1 MRSGL
6 FLLFLMIA
14 ATGWGC
20 ARHAARGRGCC
31 PGALTDDALE
41 IVERG
46 TLPVDTAR
54 VERLPA
60 VDGQLGY
67 PRPPGNYHALSK
79 AECQCLAVR
88 ASQLGNLFDGERRA
102 LAAREDARHCSHE
115 DNSLTYD
122 VLRTAALEARNR
134 SAADALNIYYQ
145 LELNEA
151 RHDLLGRSLNEVG
164 AAVQNVDRLRGQGL
178 KLPADQDQFARREFE
193 LRDQQVQ
200 VEGAVTQLDMELWQQ
215 IGMRPSV
222 PYERLWPTDPLTVVV
237 EPQDIEAEVQLGL
250 ATRPE
255 GGMLRRLRRSLDGD
269 SLGSVRAA
277 LSQVSPLLGL
287 APPSSDCDG
296 LFGLLGAL
304 RKLHEAQREL
314 PERRRQLNQYA
325 QNREQEIAVEIREA
339 AEMVDVRLRQVALA
353 KENLD
358 QLARRSA
365 DTEARAKTGGLNFA
379 DVSTARLATLQAEG
393 DLLEKVV
400 HWKIAQVRLAQAQ
413 GALVA
418 ECCP

>member
-1 MRSGL
+1 MRAGIYIL
-6 FLLFLMIA
+6 ILTIA
-14 ATGWGC
+14 AAGTGC
-20 ARHAARGRGCC
+20 ARQACHSRGFARGV
-31 PGALTDDALE
+31 LSDDALD

-46 TLPVDTAR
+46 TLPLDAAR

-60 VDGQLGY
+60 VDEQLGY
-67 PRPPGNYHALSK
+67 PRPQGNYHALSK
-79 AECQCLAVR
+79 SECQCLAVR

-102 LAAREDARHCSHE
+102 LAARDEAKHCSHE

-134 SAADALNIYYQ
+134 SAGDALNIYYQ

-151 RHDLLGRSLNEVG
+151 RHDLLGRSVG
-164 AAVQNVDRLRGQGL
+164 EIGLAVKNLDQLRQQGL
-178 KLPADQDQFARREFE
+178 KVPTDDQFTRREFE

-200 VEGAVTQLDMELWQQ
+200 VDGAVTQLDMQLWQQ
-215 IGMRPSV
+215 IGLRPSA
-222 PYERLWPTDPLTVVV
+222 PYERLWPTDPLIAIV
-237 EPQDIEAEVQLGL
+237 EPQDIEGAVQLGL
-250 ATRPE
+250 VTRPE
-255 GGMLRRLRRSLDGD
+255 VGMLRRLRCYLDGD
-269 SLGSVRAA
+269 SLGSARAA

-287 APPSSDCDG
+287 APQSSECDG

-314 PERRRQLNQYA
+314 PERRRQVNQYA

-353 KENLD
+353 KENRE
-358 QLARRSA
+358 QLIRRSTDA
-365 DTEARAKTGGLNFA
+365 EARAKTGGMNFA

-400 HWKIAQVRLAQAQ
+400 NWKIAQVRLAQAQ
-413 GALVA
+413 GTLVA